1 MFCQG
6 GLSGLFNLFGVEGGI
21 SEVKVYSHGRL
32 FGFQVPNKYL
42 QVLILLLSL
51 FLHPLSFSRSFLSF
65 DFLSL
70 SDFQISELNSCNKSL
85 LLINTAMSVIRVVAV
100 SQIFD
105 KTQVRQPIGCMH
117 KPYCSLTDQPCWHKK
132 LRFMWKRNEAGV
144 FFRCAVRLNGKYA
157 LSMKSLMLLSVPVT
171 MPGSI
176 CAPC

>member
-1 MFCQG
+1 MGCLIYLVWWG
-6 GLSGLFNLFGVEGGI
+6 GSLKLRFIQIDGFLLF
-21 SEVKVYSHGRL
+21 
-32 FGFQVPNKYL
+32 KYRTSIYKHYFSFSL
-42 QVLILLLSL
+42 CFFILYLSL
-51 FLHPLSFSRSFLSF
+51 VLSSLLIF
-65 DFLSL
+65 SL

-85 LLINTAMSVIRVVAV
+85 LLINTAMSVIRVAAV

-105 KTQVRQPIGCMH
+105 NTQVRQPIGCMH
-117 KPYCSLTDQPCWHKK
+117 KPYCSLTDQACWHKK
-132 LRFMWKRNEAGV
+132 LRFMWKRNEVGF